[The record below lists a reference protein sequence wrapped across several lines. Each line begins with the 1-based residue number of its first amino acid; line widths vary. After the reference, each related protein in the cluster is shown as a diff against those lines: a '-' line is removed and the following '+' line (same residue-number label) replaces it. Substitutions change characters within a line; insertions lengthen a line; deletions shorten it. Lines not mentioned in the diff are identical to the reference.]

1 MRNLAD
7 KLLDDVHGLC
17 DLGTTHLAAG
27 IAVAIASNDRLKR
40 GQIRIGTVAKHAH
53 VVVHARG
60 ATERAD
66 HRQVKRVLLADHTH
80 AMQALAAA
88 VVVQKRMHQGLVV
101 GTHGIERLHNTRQLR
116 VLNIVLKAADL
127 VNRKDH
133 SAAASALE
141 DLENL
146 LAQGPRTIEQ
156 RLEAKSIGEQ
166 AQPQQVRVNARKLV
180 QNGADV
186 LHAAGHLDVEHALAG
201 AGIAAA
207 VAHGADA
214 ADALGDVAKLVH
226 VTLFGELLESAVHKA
241 DLRNCLDD
249 AVVLDHQVQMKRLGQ
264 HRVLRAKRN
273 NGAMCHGP
281 YASFFCLSRAALAA
295 SAARTLAAFSE
306 SMAASFASISA
317 ALSAA
322 LAAASSC

>member
-1 MRNLAD
+1 
-7 KLLDDVHGLC
+7 
-17 DLGTTHLAAG
+17 
-27 IAVAIASNDRLKR
+27 
-40 GQIRIGTVAKHAH
+40 
-53 VVVHARG
+53 
-60 ATERAD
+60 
-66 HRQVKRVLLADHTH
+66 
-80 AMQALAAA
+80 MQALAAA
-88 VVVQKRMHQGLVV
+88 VVVQKGMHQGLVV
-101 GTHGIERLHNTRQLR
+101 GAHGVERLDNARQLG

-127 VNRKDH
+127 VNRQNH
-133 SAAASALE
+133 ATAARALK

-146 LAQGPRTIEQ
+146 LAQGPRPIEQ
-156 RLEAKSIGEQ
+156 RLEAKGIGEQ

-180 QNGADV
+180 QNGTDIP
-186 LHAAGHLDVEHALAG
+186 HAAGHFDVEHALAG

-207 VAHGADA
+207 VTHGANT

-226 VTLFGELLESAVHKA
+226 VTLFSELLESAVHKA
-241 DLRNCLDD
+241 DLRNCLDN
-249 AVVLDHQVQMKRLGQ
+249 AVVLKHQVQVKRLGQ

-295 SAARTLAAFSE
+295 SAARTLAAFSG